1 MGGLEKIIETIAKE
15 AEAEARE
22 ITDAAQKKA
31 ADILEQCEKDKEK
44 TAEEFKRRTQEE
56 CMRLS
61 GMIEAAAEAD
71 ARQAVLAAK
80 RSAIKEIIEY
90 VKSEVKNLPD
100 REYFDLLLK
109 LAQNNRENSDGVMYL
124 SEKDIKRLP
133 ADFSEKVNEGLK
145 EGSIKISEEP
155 CLIDAGFIIKY
166 GKIDINCS
174 IDSIFEDKQNKLA
187 DIINE
192 GLL

>member
-31 ADILEQCEKDKEK
+31 ADILEQCKKDKEK

-80 RSAIKEIIEY
+80 RSAINEIIEY
-90 VKSEVKNLPD
+90 VKSEVKNLPE

-155 CLIDAGFIIKY
+155 CSIDAGFIIKY

-187 DIINE
+187 DIINAS
-192 GLL
+192 L